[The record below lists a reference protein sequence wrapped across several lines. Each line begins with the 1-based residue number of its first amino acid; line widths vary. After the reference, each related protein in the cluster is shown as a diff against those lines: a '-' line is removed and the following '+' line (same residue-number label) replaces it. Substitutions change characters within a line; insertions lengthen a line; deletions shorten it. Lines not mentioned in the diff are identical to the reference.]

1 MARTVQVGECLGGET
16 PTRLSKEFYRAKGS
30 SLRWT
35 GELSYAEVTL
45 VTGITFLTSAAEILK
60 DRLLGGLKASP
71 VGIRFAVWT
80 AVPTTIAAA
89 IVSRSGNRI

>member
-1 MARTVQVGECLGGET
+1 VNASAGRHPPDYPKSSTAPKVPASGGQAN
-16 PTRLSKEFYRAKGS
+16 YR
-30 SLRWT
+30 
-35 GELSYAEVTL
+35 YAEVTL

-60 DRLLGGLKASP
+60 GRLLGGLKASP